1 MTPAVVKPQIANP
14 PASSQNVL
22 CRASPDRTA
31 RKPSVRTPVGA
42 PARGTAGRLARADQ
56 EMDRDRGGN
65 DGRRGD
71 PQARPP
77 AERPDQH
84 RKQRH
89 QRELSRR
96 AARRRDPGGEAETA
110 VEPGRDRGGDQRGR
124 DRGEARAADD
134 PVEQHELPGLRHRRR
149 EREGDRRERHAERV
163 DEPGAVPVE
172 HHAGERRDH
181 GHRGQHDRAGG
192 RDQAVAPA
200 QIVLEERH
208 QQAERIARGDH
219 DAEHQEQRADDDPAL
234 AGRARLDVGCVS
246 CGQGTPVPGNPPDG
260 RAIIEGP
267 R

>member
-1 MTPAVVKPQIANP
+1 MTPAVVKPQIAK
-14 PASSQNVL
+14 PAGEQPERPLPREPRQDGAESKP
-22 CRASPDRTA
+22 RAPMGG
-31 RKPSVRTPVGA
+31 GA
-42 PARGTAGRLARADQ
+42 HGTAGRLARPDQ
-56 EMDRDRGGN
+56 EMDRDRGGD

-84 RKQRH
+84 REERH
-89 QRELSRR
+89 QRELPRG

-110 VEPGRDRGGDQRGR
+110 VEMGRDRGGDQRGR

-149 EREGDRRERHAERV
+149 EDEGDRRERHAERV